1 MTMLNCCLTLLS
13 RTTYNIL
20 LRKGNKLQL
29 TALQC
34 MQSDPLR
41 KTSNKKEPQLPAW
54 DGFTFRVSRLSKVT
68 SRAYAAA
75 VPLMSQER
83 PN

>member
-1 MTMLNCCLTLLS
+1 MTMQNCCLTLLS

-34 MQSDPLR
+34 VQSDPLR
-41 KTSNKKEPQLPAW
+41 KTSNKKSHNSLR
-54 DGFTFRVSRLSKVT
+54 GMVSLSGSVDFPK
-68 SRAYAAA
+68 
-75 VPLMSQER
+75 
-83 PN
+83 